1 MISYSFIFATE
12 TKERTRKTVRMSF
25 YLTFERNPLLKRRVP
40 CDDNSTYLVVKV
52 N

>member
-12 TKERTRKTVRMSF
+12 TTGKTVYMSF
-25 YLTFERNPLLKRRVP
+25 YLTFERNFLQKRRVS
-40 CDDNSTYLVVKV
+40 CDDNSTYLAVKG